1 MKLLHVD
8 SSIQADASASRLLSA
23 AIVARLQD
31 LHPDLDLHRRDLTAD
46 PLPHLTL
53 DRLAAAEASAVL
65 DEFLAADIV
74 VIGAPMYNFGLPSQL
89 KAWFD
94 HILINGR
101 TFRYTAEG
109 PEGLAGGK
117 RVIVAASRGGF
128 FAKES
133 GAVAAGEHAESHLR
147 TMLGFMGVTDPEIIV
162 AEGVA
167 IGPEHRQSAL
177 DAALTRIDDITPVSL
192 ATAA

>member
-23 AIVARLQD
+23 AVVARLEG
-31 LHPDLDLHRRDLTAD
+31 LHPDLEVHHRDLAAD

-53 DRLAAAEASAVL
+53 DRLASAEASAVL

-109 PEGLAGGK
+109 PEGMAGDK
-117 RVIVAASRGGF
+117 RVIVTASRGGF
-128 FAKES
+128 FGEAS
-133 GAVAAGEHAESHLR
+133 GPAANEHSESHLR
-147 TMLGFMGVTDPEIIV
+147 TMLGFMGITDPEIVV

-167 IGPEHRQSAL
+167 IAPEHRQTAL
-177 DAALTRIDDITPVSL
+177 DAALARIDDIAPVSL

>member
-23 AIVARLQD
+23 AIVTRLKD
-31 LHPDLDLHRRDLTAD
+31 LHPNLEVHHRDLAAD

-53 DRLAAAEASAVL
+53 DRFASEEALAVL
-65 DEFLAADIV
+65 DEFLASDIV

-94 HILINGR
+94 HVLINGR

-109 PEGLAGGK
+109 PEGLAGDK

-128 FAKES
+128 FGKASES
-133 GAVAAGEHAESHLR
+133 AANEHSESHLR
-147 TMLGFMGVTDPEIIV
+147 TMLGFMGIADPEIV
-162 AEGVA
+162 AAEGVA
-167 IGPEHRQSAL
+167 IGPEHRQTAL
-177 DAALTRIDDITPVSL
+177 DAALARVDDITPGSL